1 MARKWTDSKSE
12 TDAFK
17 AEVKSIEEW
26 WQTDRQ
32 KHIQRWDK

>member
-1 MARKWTDSKSE
+1 MAQPKYANTKAE
-12 TDAFK
+12 NAAFE

-32 KHIQRWDK
+32 KEIKR